1 MPRALLD
8 CKASIIAVDVHIAAC
23 AVWHVLR
30 WTDISCF
37 GDINSCE
44 SAISCVLINFAA
56 VKAILLRIVNSAW
69 LKLLTNLMLNC
80 ESTVIARD
88 VGVTTR
94 TLNMV
99 AFFVASRIVSLRA
112 DGSLEHFEFNLN

>member
-1 MPRALLD
+1 
-8 CKASIIAVDVHIAAC
+8 
-23 AVWHVLR
+23 
-30 WTDISCF
+30 
-37 GDINSCE
+37 
-44 SAISCVLINFAA
+44 
-56 VKAILLRIVNSAW
+56 
-69 LKLLTNLMLNC
+69 MLNC
-80 ESTVIARD
+80 EPTVIARD